1 MMYRLDDEFYES
13 LYEALIE
20 NDCDDTIQFNKWLN
34 EEYTASELLAA
45 YESNG
50 RKWYHN
56 LVDWVHEDVYMDF
69 LNEMSENE
77 EFLNEFDIVLIKG
90 NEPVYEDEDY

>member
-1 MMYRLDDEFYES
+1 MMYRLDDEFYET

-20 NDCDDTIQFNKWLN
+20 NDCDDTIQFNQWLD
-34 EEYTASELLAA
+34 EKYTASELLAS

-77 EFLNEFDIVLIKG
+77 EFLNKFDIVLIKG